1 MQFRYIEQKTTKLK
15 TLLLLSALICYNFSI
30 AQHPTCD
37 GTRYTTPQ
45 FLPDSTAALQFG
57 NATTIGGNNQD
68 LYLDFFEP
76 SGDVAASRPLIIFAF
91 GGSFIQGSRQ
101 DMYSL
106 CAYFTSLGYATATID
121 YRLYDGPLFPL
132 PDSSQMTEEV
142 LMAASDMKAAIRY
155 FKEDAANANNFR
167 VDSNY
172 IFVSGISAGGIVASH
187 VALLDSNDV
196 IESYIQPLLDQNGGW
211 TGNSSTN
218 THHTDQVRGVL
229 NYSGALRKASY
240 IDANDPAI
248 FSVHD
253 DADEVV
259 PYAAG
264 YAYVFGFPII
274 AMEGSYLMEQQ
285 AQNEGVFSQLI
296 TIPNST
302 GHVSYFGTSQGTDS
316 ILSMSSA
323 FLYEIVCP
331 QFASS
336 IENETATVLAYPNPT
351 NDFITIRSEQ
361 YAIQSV
367 EIVNQLGA
375 VVSKKEFSST
385 ETQLSTSHL
394 EAGTYFLKITFEN
407 GGSNTQT
414 IVLVD

>member
-1 MQFRYIEQKTTKLK
+1 MKA
-15 TLLLLSALICYNFSI
+15 LLLLTALIGYNFAI

-45 FLPDSTAALQFG
+45 FIPESTTSLLYG
-57 NATTIGGNNQD
+57 NATTIGGANQD

-76 SGDVAASRPLIIFAF
+76 TGDVAASRPLIIFAF
-91 GGSFIQGSRQ
+91 GGSFISGTRQ
-101 DMYSL
+101 DMNSL
-106 CAYFTSLGYATATID
+106 CNYFTSLGYATATID

-132 PDSSQMTEEV
+132 PDSVQMTEEV
-142 LMAASDMKAAIRY
+142 LMATSDMKAAVRY

-196 IESYIQPLLDQNGGW
+196 IESYIQPLLAQNGGW

-218 THHTDQVRGVL
+218 TQHTDKVRGL
-229 NYSGALRKASY
+229 LSYSGALRKASY

-253 DADEVV
+253 DGDDVV

-264 YAYVFGFPII
+264 VASIFGFPII
-274 AMEGSYLMEQQ
+274 SMEGSYLMEQQ
-285 AQNEGVFSQLI
+285 AQSAGLNAQLV

-302 GHVSYFGTSQGTDS
+302 GHVSYFGTTQGTDS
-316 ILSMSSA
+316 ILAMSTD
-323 FLYEIVCP
+323 FLFEIVCP
-331 QFASS
+331 QFNS
-336 IENETATVLAYPNPT
+336 INESEITSVIAFPNPT
-351 NDFITIRSEQ
+351 SDYVTIRSEESSID
-361 YAIQSV
+361 AV
-367 EIVNQLGA
+367 DIVNQLGA
-375 VVSKKEFSST
+375 VVAHSAVSGNEI
-385 ETQLSTSHL
+385 QLQTAHL
-394 EAGTYFLKITFEN
+394 ESGTYFLKIAFEN
-407 GGSNTQT
+407 GQSSTQT
-414 IVLVD
+414 IVLSGK